1 MYIGQTKSVAN
12 KNRKFGAAD
21 EYIATY
27 LQNDD
32 YEPVPYLF
40 TQAQLN
46 DAKKRAED
54 NKEDMPSLK
63 NSTMNYLFLIAGI
76 CLGASVQLFISLFL

>member
-1 MYIGQTKSVAN
+1 MYLGQTKSVTN

-21 EYIATY
+21 EYIAAY
-27 LQNDD
+27 LQNGD
-32 YEPVPYLF
+32 YEPIPYLF

-46 DAKKRAED
+46 DAKKRAQE
-54 NKEDMPSLK
+54 NKEDMPDIK

-76 CLGASVQLFISLFL
+76 CFGLTVGIIISLIL